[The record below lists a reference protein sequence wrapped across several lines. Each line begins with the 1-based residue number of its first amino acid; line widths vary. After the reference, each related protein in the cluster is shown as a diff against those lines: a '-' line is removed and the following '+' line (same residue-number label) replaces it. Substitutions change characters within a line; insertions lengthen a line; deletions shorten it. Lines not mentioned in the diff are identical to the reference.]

1 MVKNT
6 SSENN
11 KSIRMLRWPEVQ
23 KKVGFSKSHA
33 YALQAKGLF
42 PMPIKLIEGGRAN
55 GYIEAEIDAYIEKRI
70 SISRGDCNE

>member
-1 MVKNT
+1 
-6 SSENN
+6 
-11 KSIRMLRWPEVQ
+11 MLRWPEVQ

-33 YALQAKGLF
+33 YTLQAKGLF

-55 GYIEAEIDAYIEKRI
+55 GYIESEIDAYIEKRI